1 MFERIGHNR
10 RIRQRPPRIA
20 AAYAVGEGLAMFV
33 LPTSSLKCAGPWVA
47 WGKRT
52 SDHASPTIH
61 RGGSMAPNTLADLYV
76 EELKDL
82 YSAEQQI
89 LKALPKIIKATR
101 HSDLKR
107 ALETHRQQTEGHVER
122 LERVFQELGMNAKAK
137 KCAGMEGILEEGEDL
152 IKEEPGPSVLDAGL
166 ISKAQ
171 HVEHYEMAGYGSVCA
186 WANLLGHAEQ
196 ARLLRQTLDEEKAA
210 DALLTKLATQS
221 INMDAEGALAN
232 RGVLADRESGRATG
246 RGDRGESDP
255 RPSA

>member
-1 MFERIGHNR
+1 
-10 RIRQRPPRIA
+10 
-20 AAYAVGEGLAMFV
+20 
-33 LPTSSLKCAGPWVA
+33 
-47 WGKRT
+47 
-52 SDHASPTIH
+52 
-61 RGGSMAPNTLADLYV
+61 MAPNTLADLYV

-89 LKALPKIIKATR
+89 LKALPKIIKAAR
-101 HSDLKR
+101 HTDLKQ

-122 LERVFQELGMNAKAK
+122 LERVFQELGMSAKAK

-152 IKEEPGPSVLDAGL
+152 IKEEPDPSVLDAGL

-171 HVEHYEMAGYGSVCA
+171 HVEHYEMAGYGSVCN

-210 DALLTKLATQS
+210 DALLTRLATQS

-232 RGVLADRESGRATG
+232 SRVLADRSRM
-246 RGDRGESDP
+246 DRGESDR